1 MSASFRVTAETPG
14 GSARAGVLDTPH
26 GAIRTPAFMPVG
38 TNAAVRTLTPSELGR
53 LGAQCVLGNT
63 YHLWLRPGADLVRHA
78 GGLHAFMGWN
88 WPILTDSGGFQV
100 LSLRRFCVVDEVGAT
115 FRSHYDG
122 SDHLL
127 TPETAMKV
135 QAALG
140 SDIAMALDVC
150 PPHGS
155 TPVQMREATDR
166 TLRWARRSLE
176 ADHALGQAVFGIA
189 QGGTDPVLRAEA
201 ATALSELAFDGY
213 GIGGLSVGE
222 RRAETWPA
230 LTASIEHL
238 PNARPRYLMG
248 VGAPDD
254 LIEGISRGVDL
265 FDCVLPTRLGRTGTV
280 FTGKGEVDLRQT
292 RFHRAEEPIDPTCDC
307 TACANFSLGY
317 LHHLV
322 RAGEELGMRLAS
334 LHNVRFLLRLVADAR
349 QAICDGVFDAFAAAV
364 LDRLGGRTLVGQA

>member
-1 MSASFRVTAETPG
+1 
-14 GSARAGVLDTPH
+14 
-26 GAIRTPAFMPVG
+26 MPVG
-38 TNAAVRTLTPSELGR
+38 TNAAVRALTPAELGT

-63 YHLWLRPGADLVRHA
+63 YHLWLRPGADLVERA

-88 WPILTDSGGFQV
+88 GPILTDSGGFQV

-122 SDHLL
+122 TDRLL
-127 TPETAMKV
+127 TPETSMEV

-150 PPHGS
+150 PPHRCS
-155 TPVQMREATDR
+155 AAEVREATDR
-166 TLRWARRSLE
+166 TLRWAKRSLDG
-176 ADHALGQAVFGIA
+176 DHAPGQAVFGIA
-189 QGGTDPVLRAEA
+189 QGGTDLPLRAEA
-201 ATALSELAFDGY
+201 ASALGELPFDGY

-222 RRAETWPA
+222 RRDETWPA
-230 LTASIEHL
+230 LTASIENL
-238 PNARPRYLMG
+238 PDERPRYLMG

-280 FTGKGEVDLRQT
+280 FTSNGELDLRQA
-292 RFHRAEEPIDPTCDC
+292 RFQRVEEPIDPTCDC
-307 TACANFSLGY
+307 TACERFSLGY
-317 LHHLV
+317 LHHLF

-334 LHNVRFLLRLVADAR
+334 LHNVRFLLHLVEDAR
-349 QAICDGVFDAFAAAV
+349 QAICDGGFESFAADV
-364 LDRLGGRTLVGQA
+364 LHRLGRRALVGQA